1 MNDIQADTEL
11 IRSGGMS
18 GPADIAYYVALIRG
32 ALEDKGRLDPTES
45 EAVVTSEALAAL
57 DAVVEAHEWLGELNK
72 ALNEQYALAVGGSTR
87 NSRNKTKCT

>member
-32 ALEDKGRLDPTES
+32 ALEGRLDPTES

-72 ALNEQYALAVGGSTR
+72 ALNEQYALAVAALPGTVV
-87 NSRNKTKCT
+87 TKQNVPD